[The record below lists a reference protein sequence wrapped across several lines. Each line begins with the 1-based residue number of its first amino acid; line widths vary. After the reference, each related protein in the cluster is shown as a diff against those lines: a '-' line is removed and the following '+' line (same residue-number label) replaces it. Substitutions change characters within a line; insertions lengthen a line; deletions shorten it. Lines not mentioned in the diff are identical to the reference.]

1 MTAKTKDEQSALAEK
16 ILPIV
21 ARKKMVEN
29 PATHVGASRFYD
41 VAPGWE
47 VNLMQQDGDV
57 GTVRTP
63 REMERAFADP
73 DVKTVFIPS
82 GAAITRQVACRIC
95 ERSGLGKT
103 VFYETESREEEKNE

>member
-1 MTAKTKDEQSALAEK
+1 MATETEDEELAEEV
-16 ILPIV
+16 LPLV
-21 ARKKMVEN
+21 ARKNMTQN
-29 PATHVGASRFYD
+29 PAEHIGASLFYD

-47 VNLMQQDGDV
+47 SDPVRQESDV
-57 GTVRTP
+57 ETVRTP

-103 VFYETESREEEKNE
+103 VFYETQRCEDADSKGA

>member
-1 MTAKTKDEQSALAEK
+1 MATNPKDEELAEE
-16 ILPIV
+16 ILPLV
-21 ARKKMVEN
+21 ARKKMVQG
-29 PATHVGASRFYD
+29 PADHIGASLLYD

-47 VNLMQQDGDV
+47 AELVQQESDV
-57 GTVRTP
+57 ATVRTP

-103 VFYETESREEEKNE
+103 VFYETGGA